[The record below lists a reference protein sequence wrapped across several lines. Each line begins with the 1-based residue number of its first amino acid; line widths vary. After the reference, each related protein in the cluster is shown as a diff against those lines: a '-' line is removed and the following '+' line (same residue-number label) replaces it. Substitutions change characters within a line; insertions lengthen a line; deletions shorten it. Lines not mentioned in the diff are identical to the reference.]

1 MTGGLDMTE
10 VDTAPA
16 AASATATA
24 TATDVDELVERAA
37 AASRVW
43 GRTPAA
49 ARARALR
56 LVADALDDAAGAL
69 ISIAMRETNL
79 LEGRL
84 KGELA
89 RTTFQLRFFA
99 DELEGGQL
107 SQATIDHADANWPMG
122 APRPDLRR
130 HLIAVGPVLVFA
142 ASNFPFAFSVAGGDT
157 ASALAAGCPVVVKAH
172 SGHVEL
178 SVATAAVV
186 TTALRAAGAPEGTFA
201 LVAGTEN
208 GRRALLHPV
217 LKAASFTGS
226 IAGGR
231 ALFDLAASRDEPIP
245 FFGELGSVNPVFV
258 TRAAADARPSEI
270 AAGFL
275 AAVAGSSGQL
285 CTKPGVLVVPAGS
298 QLLAELQEIQQL
310 ETHRLLNSRIET
322 GFERSLEWLQANPNL
337 TTLAHAGGAPAGA
350 RGISLYSTDAATFL
364 EHADELTEEHFGP
377 AALVVTYSE
386 EVDRVRVLSE
396 FAGQLAVSIFGEETD
411 ATDATD
417 ASVRELVQL
426 AEEKAGR
433 VLWSQWSTGVSVT
446 YAQQH
451 GGPYLPRPHPRRRP
465 SGRLR
470 RSVSSGRSPTRGSR
484 TRCFPMGSRMRIR
497 SASSAASTGLWS
509 SRSAGPGSDLA
520 TALRARL
527 TASKGC
533 LRRRSMAVPA

>member
-24 TATDVDELVERAA
+24 TATDADELVERAA

-107 SQATIDHADANWPMG
+107 SQATIDHVDANWPMG
-122 APRPDLRR
+122 ASRPDLRR

-310 ETHRLLNSRIET
+310 ETHRLRNSRIET

-411 ATDATD
+411 A
-417 ASVRELVQL
+417 SVRELVQL

-451 GGPYLPRPHPRRRP
+451 GGPYPATTAPATTSVGAAAAFRFLRPVAYQGFPDSLLPDGLKDANPLGIQRRVD
-465 SGRLR
+465 GA
-470 RSVSSGRSPTRGSR
+470 VVVTERG
-484 TRCFPMGSRMRIR
+484 
-497 SASSAASTGLWS
+497 AGL
-509 SRSAGPGSDLA
+509 
-520 TALRARL
+520 
-527 TASKGC
+527 
-533 LRRRSMAVPA
+533 

>member
-1 MTGGLDMTE
+1 MTGGLDVTE
-10 VDTAPA
+10 IDTAA
-16 AASATATA
+16 ATAAEVA
-24 TATDVDELVERAA
+24 TATDVDELVELAS
-37 AASRVW
+37 AASWIW
-43 GRTPAA
+43 GATPAA
-49 ARARALR
+49 ERAIALR
-56 LVADALDDAAGAL
+56 LVADALDDAAGTL

-99 DELEGGQL
+99 DELDAGQL
-107 SQATIDHADANWPMG
+107 SQATIDHADVDWPMG

-130 HLIAVGPVLVFA
+130 QLVPVGPVLVFA

-186 TTALRAAGAPEGTFA
+186 TTALRAVGAPEGTFA
-201 LVAGTEN
+201 LVTGTEN
-208 GRRALLHPV
+208 GRRALLHPA

-231 ALFDLAASRDEPIP
+231 ALFDLAVSREAPIP

-258 TRAAADARPSEI
+258 TRAAAHARATEI

-298 QLLAELQEIQQL
+298 PLLAELQEIQQL
-310 ETHRLLNSRIET
+310 ETHRLLNARIES
-322 GFERSLEWLQANPNL
+322 GFERSLEWLQANPDL
-337 TTLAHAGGAPAGA
+337 TTLAHADATPAGT
-350 RGISLYSTDAATFL
+350 GGVSLYSTDSATFL
-364 EHADELTEEHFGP
+364 EHSAELTEEHFGP
-377 AALVVTYSE
+377 AAVVVTYSD
-386 EVDRVRVLSE
+386 EVDRVRILHE
-396 FAGQLAVSIFGEETD
+396 FAGQLTVTIFGEETD
-411 ATDATD
+411 ATE

-426 AEEKAGR
+426 AEAKAGR
-433 VLWSQWSTGVSVT
+433 VLWNQWSTGVSVT

-451 GGPYLPRPHPRRRP
+451 GGPYPATTAPATTSVGAAAAFRFLRPVAYQGFPNSLLPDALKDANPLGIPRRVD
-465 SGRLR
+465 GAVGITER
-470 RSVSSGRSPTRGSR
+470 R
-484 TRCFPMGSRMRIR
+484 
-497 SASSAASTGLWS
+497 AAL
-509 SRSAGPGSDLA
+509 
-520 TALRARL
+520 
-527 TASKGC
+527 
-533 LRRRSMAVPA
+533 